1 MTVGLREDKEPLP
14 MRSLPLIA
22 IVLTLGATS
31 CSPPSPRPEWD
42 ADLVIVGAGIAG
54 LSAAV
59 EVARSGGDVLVVDMA
74 SVFGGHAVSAHG
86 GLAIVGSPVQ
96 EAAGVA
102 DDAELAYGDFMEWGG
117 DADETWVRYYV
128 DHSKTEIHDWLVDLG
143 VEFEGLW
150 HVAGNSVPRFHNV
163 RGRGLGLVTPIYLGA
178 VSHGVRFQWN
188 VRVDELIREDGR
200 VGGVRGIDLRGDTVV
215 TARAP
220 AVLLATGGFQSN
232 IERVE
237 ANWDASASFPDRI
250 LAGSGW
256 NSQGLGLDLARA
268 AGARFHRLDHQWNYV
283 TGIPDPRYPEDDRG
297 LNLLSE
303 TALWVNVDGQR
314 FVDECASA
322 KHAMPALLA
331 QPTGTYWTILDA
343 RSREEVVV
351 SGSGWTE
358 DRVEQLIFG
367 NTDLVKTASTIA
379 GLARAAGIPEQA
391 LVETHQRFNA
401 AVGRG
406 VDDDFGRFGQ
416 VDDGLPCREVRT
428 LSAPPYYA
436 IRMYPLARKSMGGI
450 EIDGQSRVVS
460 LEGGVVPG
468 LFAAGEVAGF
478 GGINGRAGLEGT
490 FLGPSI
496 VTGRVAGRS
505 VLAELRASGMVGE
518 APAPRTRPELAP
530 RALAEYDNASCTEC
544 HDLGMLVDAGRPGYW
559 HFELSHRAIL
569 DAGRQC
575 SQCHGELAPYDE
587 GSHRVDP
594 LRRAQSCDV
603 CHGLQAID

>member
-1 MTVGLREDKEPLP
+1 
-14 MRSLPLIA
+14 MRSLPLLA
-22 IVLTLGATS
+22 VALTLGITS
-31 CSPPSPRPEWD
+31 CSSPSADPDWD
-42 ADLVIVGAGIAG
+42 ADVIIVGAGIAG

-59 EVARSGGDVLVVDMA
+59 EIARSGGDVLIVDMA

-102 DDAELAYGDFMEWGG
+102 DDPKLAYSDFMDWGE
-117 DADETWVRYYV
+117 DADETWVTTYV
-128 DHSKTEIHDWLVDLG
+128 DHSKTDIHDWVVDLG

-150 HVAGNSVPRFHNV
+150 HIPGNTVPRFHNV

-178 VSHGVRFQWN
+178 LRQGVRFRWN
-188 VRVDELIREDGR
+188 VRIDELIDEDGR
-200 VGGVRGIDLRGDTVV
+200 VSGVRGIDLRGNTVV

-220 AVLLATGGFQSN
+220 TVLLATGGFQSN

-237 ANWDASASFPDRI
+237 AHWNTEAPFPDRI

-256 NSQGLGLDLARA
+256 NSQGLGLDLAQGVG
-268 AGARFHRLDHQWNYV
+268 AGFHRLDHQWNYV
-283 TGIPDPRYPEDDRG
+283 TGIPDPRYPEAGRG
-297 LNLLSE
+297 LNLLVESG
-303 TALWVNVDGQR
+303 LWVNVDGVR

-322 KHAMPALLA
+322 KHAMPTLLE

-343 RSREEVVV
+343 RSRQDVVV
-351 SGSGWTE
+351 SGSGWTPARIE
-358 DRVEQLIFG
+358 RLIFG
-367 NTDLVKTASTIA
+367 NTDLVKTASTVA
-379 GLARAAGIPEQA
+379 GLAQAAGIPEHA
-391 LVETHQRFNA
+391 LVGSVQRFNES
-401 AVGRG
+401 VEGG

-416 VDDGLPCREVRT
+416 TEDGLPCREAGVV
-428 LSAPPYYA
+428 SAPPFYA

-450 EIDGQSRVVS
+450 EIDGQARVVN
-460 LEGGVVPG
+460 LRGGIVPG
-468 LFAAGEVAGF
+468 LFAAGEVTGF

-496 VTGRVAGRS
+496 LTGRVAGRT
-505 VLAELRASGMVGE
+505 VVAELRALEIVGDT
-518 APAPRTRPELAP
+518 PAPRAQQLPSLGTVV
-530 RALAEYDNASCTEC
+530 EYDNAACTEC
-544 HDLGMLVDAGRPGYW
+544 HELDALVDARRSGYW

-575 SQCHGELAPYDE
+575 IQCHGELAPFDE
-587 GSHRVDP
+587 PTHRVDP
-594 LRRAQSCDV
+594 YRRAQSCGT